1 MEAITYTGSYAE
13 SDSAHLKSKGL
24 QKLGISNMSGFR
36 TSFNDVYSS
45 EAKDSASEA
54 SGPVTGTGNAD
65 SGYSAVV
72 TALLDY
78 MHKTPEERYF
88 EAILK
93 EKGLTP
99 EQYDALPPKEKT
111 ELREMIMDEV
121 RERMIADA
129 KNQALEG
136 QQV

>member
-1 MEAITYTGSYAE
+1 MEAITYSGSYAE
-13 SDSAHLKSKGL
+13 SDSALLKGKEL

-45 EAKDSASEA
+45 ETKDSALKA
-54 SGPVTGTGNAD
+54 SGAGNAD
-65 SGYSAVV
+65 SGQSAVV

-99 EQYDALPPKEKT
+99 EQYDALPPKEKAA
-111 ELREMIMDEV
+111 LREEIMDEV
-121 RERMIADA
+121 RERMVADA
-129 KNQALEG
+129 KEKALEG
-136 QQV
+136 QEA

>member
-1 MEAITYTGSYAE
+1 MEAIIYSGSYAE
-13 SDSAHLKSKGL
+13 SDSAHLKSKEL

-36 TSFNDVYSS
+36 TSFNDVYSA
-45 EAKDSASEA
+45 ETKDSASKA
-54 SGPVTGTGNAD
+54 SGGVTGTAD
-65 SGYSAVV
+65 SGQSAVV

-129 KNQALEG
+129 TKQALEG
-136 QQV
+136 QQA